1 MEDYERIK
9 GVGRGAFGTVY
20 LCRNRTD
27 NRQVIIKEIPVD
39 QLSTFDRQ
47 STINEVKVL
56 AMLHHPNIIEYYDN
70 FIQDKGKLISIR
82 HITVEKGIDYYMA
95 IRKHLFFPIYL
106 PITVGFSFFQNYLCF
121 ITITFKGQLSFEKT
135 GVNST
140 PSKNKRES
148 IICNEN

>member
-82 HITVEKGIDYYMA
+82 YITVERALIIIWLYESTY
-95 IRKHLFFPIYL
+95 FFQFIYL
-106 PITVGFSFFQNYLCF
+106 LPLDFPFFKITYVSL
-121 ITITFKGQLSFEKT
+121 L
-135 GVNST
+135 
-140 PSKNKRES
+140 
-148 IICNEN
+148 